1 MNTPDTKSLRS
12 TGASYADD
20 AMTTAHGALDSTR
33 QLASQVIGRAGEKVR
48 DLRFGA
54 KDMASKGVDAAA
66 EAAAAAQKQ
75 LSRYADVTGRY
86 VSQQPVKSVLIAV
99 AAGAAI
105 AALVA
110 AARRRNRY

>member
-1 MNTPDTKSLRS
+1 MSYTNKSGAGTP
-12 TGASYADD
+12 ASYADD
-20 AMTTAHGALDSTR
+20 AMTSAENALDKTR
-33 QLASQVIGRAGEKVR
+33 QLATQVIERAGDRVR
-48 DLRFGA
+48 DLRSGTR
-54 KDMASKGVDAAA
+54 DIASKGVDAAS

-75 LSRYADVTGRY
+75 ISRYADATGRY
-86 VSQQPVKSVLIAV
+86 VSLQPVKSVLIAV

>member
-1 MNTPDTKSLRS
+1 MTTPTSKSLS
-12 TGASYADD
+12 TSSSYADE
-20 AMTTAHGALDSTR
+20 ALNTAESALESTR
-33 QLASQVIGRAGEKVR
+33 QLASQVIGKASEKVR

-54 KDMASKGVDAAA
+54 KDLASKGYGVASDAT
-66 EAAAAAQKQ
+66 AAAQKQ

-99 AAGAAI
+99 AAGAVI
-105 AALVA
+105 AGLVA